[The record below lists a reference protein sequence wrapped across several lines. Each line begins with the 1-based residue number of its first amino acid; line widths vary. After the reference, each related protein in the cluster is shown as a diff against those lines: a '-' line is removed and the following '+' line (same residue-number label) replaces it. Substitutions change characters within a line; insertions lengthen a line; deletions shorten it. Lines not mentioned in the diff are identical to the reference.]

1 MFNTVE
7 VDPSSLKEIS
17 VVCTTPSCENKDIS
31 IDILIVA
38 GGNVMCG
45 PCGEIIFEDSLVE
58 GS

>member
-17 VVCTTPSCENKDIS
+17 VVCTTSGCENKDIP

-38 GGNVMCG
+38 GGNAMCG
-45 PCGEIIFEDSLVE
+45 PCGEIIFEDW
-58 GS
+58 